1 MDRGNDRNNQN
12 NDNYNKRNG
21 DYHRN
26 NRNERG
32 HSSSQQVPLE
42 NTQFNY
48 NDIANNLVD
57 RNNIMCSQEVID
69 KECKSFEL
77 MNGDIGLKEN
87 LLRGIYSFGYE
98 IPSDIQGLA
107 IPQIISGKNI
117 LAQSQSGTGKTGAFI
132 ISALQNIDD
141 NLNAPQCIIL
151 SPTSELAQQ
160 TLNVG
165 KSISEY
171 MEKINF
177 SYTVGGTTRSE
188 NIKEI
193 DGSTKETSQLLI
205 ATPGRLLDL
214 LTSYPNLFQHIK
226 LLIIDEC
233 DELMSGTFQDDVA
246 RIITNLPKTLQICL
260 FSATLNTDIITIAD
274 IIAPEHVKIL
284 IKKENVTLEGITQLY
299 IDVRN
304 QNEKN
309 SVLINMFGS
318 LPIQQ
323 IIVYVNSK
331 KTAEDVKL
339 KLNNADIQVLT
350 IHGDHSKYERAEIIN
365 EFKKGHIKCLIS
377 TDLLSRGIDI
387 QQLSLVINYDMPKSN
402 NIESYVHRI
411 GRSGRFGKK
420 GLSIN
425 LVSEDD
431 KKIQNLII
439 MTFKCEIKVLT
450 NDFENYLK

>member
-1 MDRGNDRNNQN
+1 MSNKYNNRNGDRN
-12 NDNYNKRNG
+12 DDRRNG

-26 NRNERG
+26 RNG
-32 HSSSQQVPLE
+32 NHSSSQQMPLE

-48 NDIANNLVD
+48 NDIANNLID
-57 RNNIMCSQEVID
+57 RNNIMCSKEVIET
-69 KECKSFEL
+69 ECKSFEL
-77 MNGDIGLKEN
+77 MNGDVGLKEN

-132 ISALQNIDD
+132 ISALQSIDD

-171 MEKINF
+171 MENINF

-193 DGSTKETSQLLI
+193 DGSTKETSQILI

-214 LTSYPNLFQHIK
+214 LTSYPNLFKHIK

-233 DELMSGTFQDDVA
+233 DELMAGTFQDDVA
-246 RIITNLPKTLQICL
+246 RIISNLPKTLQICL
-260 FSATLNTDIITIAD
+260 FSATLNIDIITIAD

-299 IDVRN
+299 VDVRN

-309 SVLINMFGS
+309 AVLINMFGS

-323 IIVYVNSK
+323 FIVYVNSK

-350 IHGDHSKYERAEIIN
+350 IHSDHSKYERAEIIN
-365 EFKKGHIKCLIS
+365 EFKKGHVKCLIS

-431 KKIQNLII
+431 KKIQNLIT
-439 MTFKCEIKVLT
+439 MTFGCEIKILT
-450 NDFENYLK
+450 NDFVNYLK